1 MDDAYHVYMAIL
13 DKPGMNTNQIAKL
26 FGKKYASWADNLLKT
41 IEDNYGLLT
50 EDEKGGLYV
59 FEG

>member
-1 MDDAYHVYMAIL
+1 MDDAYCVYMAIL

-26 FGKKYASWADNLLKT
+26 FGKKYASS
-41 IEDNYGLLT
+41 ED
-50 EDEKGGLYV
+50 DRGGLYV